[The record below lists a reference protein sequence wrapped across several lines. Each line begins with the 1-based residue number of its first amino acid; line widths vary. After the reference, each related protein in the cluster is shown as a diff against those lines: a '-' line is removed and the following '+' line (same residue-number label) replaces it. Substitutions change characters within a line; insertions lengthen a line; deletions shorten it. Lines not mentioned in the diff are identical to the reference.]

1 MRTFLA
7 LSLLASPVFAASA
20 HFDVQ
25 ASYAPP
31 PRAADKGEI
40 LVSFVPKVADVFV
53 DEEPAPR
60 LKLDAAQTVLVDR
73 QAPPPDRVTAIPG
86 NHDAYVRATQHRFA
100 EVFCDYLRGDS
111 ALYEHELMGWLD
123 DQAIGYAISGDMS
136 PQLSQCIGALPEDHW
151 KLDREE
157 TDATRQWAEVNYL
170 PSAAPQRDPLQPALS
185 LQACRP
191 TRGISHRQAQTA
203 ALFAAQHRRQGCPPR
218 PRDPPALHQRDRTS
232 PRRRVAN
239 HILPQTPT

>member
-73 QAPPPDRVTAIPG
+73 QAPPPDRVTAFDPET
-86 NHDAYVRATQHRFA
+86 ARF
-100 EVFCDYLRGDS
+100 
-111 ALYEHELMGWLD
+111 
-123 DQAIGYAISGDMS
+123 
-136 PQLSQCIGALPEDHW
+136 
-151 KLDREE
+151 
-157 TDATRQWAEVNYL
+157 
-170 PSAAPQRDPLQPALS
+170 RDPKVPVRFPVSLS
-185 LQACRP
+185 
-191 TRGISHRQAQTA
+191 
-203 ALFAAQHRRQGCPPR
+203 
-218 PRDPPALHQRDRTS
+218 
-232 PRRRVAN
+232 
-239 HILPQTPT
+239 